1 VARLLTYLICSV
13 AVFGT
18 TLIGQAALPASSASV
33 EQEIAR
39 LEKDCNDAYAANNL
53 PKYFSYYADD
63 AVLIFINER
72 TTVPAYRKMWT
83 EEIKTKP
90 LESVK
95 LADMVIRVMPAA
107 DAAIASYQIE
117 IRTHQ
122 PGGKMTDEKFFETD
136 VWVHKGDAWKLGHVH
151 FSAIPPK

>member
-1 VARLLTYLICSV
+1 V

-18 TLIGQAALPASSASV
+18 TLIGQAASPASSAGP

-107 DAAIASYQIE
+107 DTAIASYQIE

-122 PGGKMTDEKFFETD
+122 PGGKMTDEKFFADGCVGPQGRCLEARARALFGNTTQ
-136 VWVHKGDAWKLGHVH
+136 VTR
-151 FSAIPPK
+151 SAGSCQQT

>member
-1 VARLLTYLICSV
+1 MARLFSNIACCLAALGCMP
-13 AVFGT
+13 AA
-18 TLIGQAALPASSASV
+18 QAAPAANI
-33 EQEIAR
+33 EQEVAR

-63 AVLIFINER
+63 AVLIFANTR

-95 LADMVIRVMPAA
+95 LSDMVIRVTPST
-107 DAAIASYQIE
+107 DTAIASYQIE

-122 PGGKMTDEKFFETD
+122 PSGTTTDERYFETD
-136 VWVHKGDAWKLGHVH
+136 VWVRKGDAWKLSHVH
-151 FSAIPPK
+151 FSPLRPT

>member
-1 VARLLTYLICSV
+1 MTRQLTFLICSV
-13 AVFGT
+13 AVLGT
-18 TLIGQAALPASSASV
+18 TLIGQAASPASATGL

-53 PKYFSYYADD
+53 PKYFSYYTDD

-95 LADMVIRVMPAA
+95 LADMVVRVMPAA
-107 DAAIASYQIE
+107 DTAIASYQIE

-122 PGGKMTDEKFFETD
+122 PGGKLTDEKFFETD
-136 VWVHKGDAWKLGHVH
+136 VWVRKGDAWKLGHVH

>member
-1 VARLLTYLICSV
+1 MARLLTYLICSV

-18 TLIGQAALPASSASV
+18 TLISHAALPASSASV

-107 DAAIASYQIE
+107 DTAIASYQIE

-136 VWVHKGDAWKLGHVH
+136 VWVRKGDAWKLGHVH

>member
-1 VARLLTYLICSV
+1 MARVLTHLIGSV
-13 AVFGT
+13 AVFSS
-18 TLIGQAALPASSASV
+18 TLSAEAAAPASSPGL
-33 EQEIAR
+33 EQDIIR
-39 LEKDCNDAYAANNL
+39 LERDCNDAYAANNL
-53 PKYFSYYADD
+53 SKYFNYYTDD
-63 AVLIFINER
+63 AVLIFVNER

-95 LADMVIRVMPAA
+95 LSDMVVRIMPAA

-122 PGGKMTDEKFFETD
+122 PGGRIKDEKFFETD
-136 VWVHKGDAWKLGHVH
+136 VWVHKGEAWKLGHVH
-151 FSAIPPK
+151 FSPISTG